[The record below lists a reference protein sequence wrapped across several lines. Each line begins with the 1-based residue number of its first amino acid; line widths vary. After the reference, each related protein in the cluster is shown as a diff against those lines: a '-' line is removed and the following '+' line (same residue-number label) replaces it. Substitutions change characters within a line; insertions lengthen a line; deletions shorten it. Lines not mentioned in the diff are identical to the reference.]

1 MQKYLDL
8 AIQLSALLGVLSV
21 LLGALAN
28 VLPDGRIKT
37 AASYAGLRLGK
48 ARQALAGALP
58 AQKDEA
64 SK

>member
-8 AIQLSALLGVLSV
+8 LLQLSALLGVLSV

-58 AQKDEA
+58 AQKDGA
-64 SK
+64 K

>member
-8 AIQLSALLGVLSV
+8 AIQLLALLGVLSG
-21 LLGALAN
+21 LLGMLAN

-58 AQKDEA
+58 KEGAK
-64 SK
+64 